1 MYGILKGPRPLL
13 GRIPF
18 APKDRGMPSWRES
31 PVNPLAKIQWKAR
44 PFMLKNMPK
53 IASDVKP
60 HISLKGVTKET
71 EQGRYFVLDT
81 QAFQNVG
88 RLALT
93 VVSLLQGKF
102 KCNYLPSKIN
112 GDSVIVVNAVHA
124 VFPGHTW
131 DTKVYK
137 FYRNRKSDPRGPKI
151 VTAKAMM
158 YLNPSMVVNLAV
170 KRMLKNNF
178 LRNNLLRRLYV
189 YPGAIH
195 PHQGIPQVVVPR
207 RGLIPARREEQVRV
221 FSVL

>member
-1 MYGILKGPRPLL
+1 MFRAVRGALL

-31 PVNPLAKIQWKAR
+31 NVDPLAKVQWSAR

-60 HISLKGVTKET
+60 HFSLKGVTHST
-71 EQGRYFVLDT
+71 EQGRYFVLDA
-81 QAFQNVG
+81 QAFPNVG
-88 RLALT
+88 RLAMF
-93 VVSLLQGKF
+93 VVTLLQGKF

-112 GDSVIVVNAVHA
+112 GDSVIVVNAVHLS
-124 VFPGHTW
+124 FPGHTW

-137 FYRNRKSDPRGPKI
+137 FGRNRKSDPRGPKI
-151 VTAKAMM
+151 LTAKTLM
-158 YLNPSMVVNLAV
+158 YLNPAMILNLAV

-178 LRNNLLRRLYV
+178 LRNNLLRKLYV

-195 PHQGIPQVVVPR
+195 PHEAIPQVVV
-207 RGLIPARREEQVRV
+207 ASRV
-221 FSVL
+221 AAPKVVSDTHKHLFDIV